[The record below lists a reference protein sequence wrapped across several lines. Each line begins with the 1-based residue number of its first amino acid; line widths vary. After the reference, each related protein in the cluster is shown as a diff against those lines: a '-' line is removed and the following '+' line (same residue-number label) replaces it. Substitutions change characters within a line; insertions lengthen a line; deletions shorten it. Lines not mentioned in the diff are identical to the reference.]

1 MFKVTII
8 KLKDIVKI
16 GIILI
21 LIYVF
26 SIFILKNMIH
36 FIVNYKNKNS
46 DKFLLLGI
54 NSGSDIIKYFSTNDK
69 DAIEKT
75 NENSIIGMQKILET
89 GSPFFDS
96 KNLGE
101 VIGQEGEII
110 ENKDKNFESI
120 EENEKNDIPANI
132 ECKVVTKDPIPEIF
146 NFEINGVKI
155 KNETEL
161 DLSNINLNDESLD
174 INKENIIIFHTHTC
188 ESYTQSDKYTYNS
201 SGNYRTT
208 DLNYSVAEVG
218 TELKNYLDNFGFN
231 VNHDKTY
238 HDYPA
243 YNGSYGRS
251 LLTVSSLL
259 NTFPADI
266 IIDIHRDA
274 IGSNENYAPLV
285 QIGNDLCAQIM
296 FVMGSNGS
304 GLEHP
309 NWQSNFKFAVKVQKK
324 ANEMYPGL
332 FKPIIVRNSRY
343 NQQLGKAACI
353 IEVGATGNTLD
364 QTLLSMKYLAN
375 VMNEVLK

>member
-188 ESYTQSDKYTYNS
+188 ESYTQNDKYTYNS
-201 SGNYRTT
+201 C
-208 DLNYSVAEVG
+208 L
-218 TELKNYLDNFGFN
+218 
-231 VNHDKTY
+231 
-238 HDYPA
+238 
-243 YNGSYGRS
+243 
-251 LLTVSSLL
+251 
-259 NTFPADI
+259 
-266 IIDIHRDA
+266 
-274 IGSNENYAPLV
+274 
-285 QIGNDLCAQIM
+285 
-296 FVMGSNGS
+296 
-304 GLEHP
+304 
-309 NWQSNFKFAVKVQKK
+309 
-324 ANEMYPGL
+324 
-332 FKPIIVRNSRY
+332 
-343 NQQLGKAACI
+343 
-353 IEVGATGNTLD
+353 
-364 QTLLSMKYLAN
+364 
-375 VMNEVLK
+375 